1 MIHGIPQNI
10 SRCGCADRPRCQMY
24 GGSCGNYADGFAVV
38 PGAVLSKP
46 IRFTSKFTCA
56 SCWDHF
62 YKAWT
67 TPIPGWDRPEW
78 ADDEWK
84 PSIDAVIDLALRKI
98 NDRARRE
105 YAEKMRE
112 SGLDLDMPM
121 ILQKGAKHTPEQLKQ
136 LKTLSRITREIR
148 RSAA

>member
-10 SRCGCADRPRCQMY
+10 SRCGCAERPMCQMY
-24 GGSCGNYADGFAVV
+24 NGNCGSYADGYAI
-38 PGAVLSKP
+38 VLASWSP
-46 IRFTSKFTCA
+46 PWLFTSKFTCA
-56 SCWDHF
+56 ACWDRF

-67 TPIPGWDRPEW
+67 TPIPGWHRPEW

-98 NDRARRE
+98 NDQARRE

-121 ILQKGAKHTPEQLKQ
+121 IPQKGVKYTPEQLKQ
-136 LKTLSRITREIR
+136 LKILSRITREIR